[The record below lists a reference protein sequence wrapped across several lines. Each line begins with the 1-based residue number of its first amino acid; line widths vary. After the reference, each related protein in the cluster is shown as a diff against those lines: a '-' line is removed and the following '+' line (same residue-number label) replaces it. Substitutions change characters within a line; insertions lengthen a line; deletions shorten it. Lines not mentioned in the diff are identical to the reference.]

1 MAYPPDHTARL
12 AAGLR
17 RLMEQTGH
25 VEQKGLAVAA
35 GLNDTA
41 VRDILK
47 GKSLDPRVSTVAAL
61 ARVLGP
67 GVLDLFELPALPAQP
82 SCVTTSDLSTSDGG
96 GGLWIAPP
104 GLEDAPAP
112 ALEAPF
118 LPLREGLIEIGQS
131 EFVVVPRF
139 DARRSAGPGSLR
151 PDQPEPEGCQLFER
165 QWLRLITS
173 AAPEHL
179 VLLRID
185 GDSMEDTLSDGD
197 WVMIDCEQTNP
208 TREGIYALRVDDVVW
223 VKRLSVNR
231 PNRTI
236 EVISDNK
243 RWPPQ
248 SWPADQVT
256 VIGRVI
262 WLVGRKV
269 S

>member
-67 GVLDLFELPALPAQP
+67 GVLDLFELPVPSVLSSQAPSAALSA
-82 SCVTTSDLSTSDGG
+82 SDGG
-96 GGLWIAPP
+96 GGLWPAP

-118 LPLREGLIEIGQS
+118 QPGREGVIEIGPS

-139 DARRSAGPGSLR
+139 DARLSAGAGSLLSD
-151 PDQPEPEGCQLFER
+151 PPEPEGCQLFER

-179 VLLRID
+179 ALLRID
-185 GDSMEDTLSDGD
+185 GDSMEDTFSDGD
-197 WVMIDCEQTNP
+197 WVMIDREQVNP
-208 TREGIYALRVDDVVW
+208 AREGIYALRVEDVVW
-223 VKRLSVNR
+223 VKRLSVHR

-236 EVISDNK
+236 AVISDNK

-248 SWPADQVT
+248 SWPADQVA
-256 VIGRVI
+256 VIGRVV

-269 S
+269 F

>member
-1 MAYPPDHTARL
+1 MAYSPDRTARL

-61 ARVLGP
+61 ARVLGG
-67 GVLDLFELPALPAQP
+67 GVLDLFDLPPPDPAPAQP
-82 SCVTTSDLSTSDGG
+82 LAGR
-96 GGLWIAPP
+96 AP

-112 ALEAPF
+112 ALAAPR
-118 LPLREGLIEIGQS
+118 PSLRDGVIEICQT
-131 EFVVVPRF
+131 EFVAVPRF
-139 DARRSAGPGSLR
+139 DARLSAGAGSLL
-151 PDQPEPEGCQLFER
+151 PEQPEPEGYQLFER
-165 QWLRLITS
+165 QWLRAVT
-173 AAPEHL
+173 AAVPPHL
-179 VLLRID
+179 ALLRVD

-197 WVMIDCEQTNP
+197 WVLIDREQTNP
-208 TREGIYALRVDDVVW
+208 AREGIYALRVDDVVW

-248 SWPADQVT
+248 SWPAEQVA
-256 VIGRVI
+256 VIGRIV

-269 S
+269 A

>member
-1 MAYPPDHTARL
+1 MAYSPDRTAKL
-12 AAGLR
+12 AAELR

-35 GLNDTA
+35 GLNPTA

-47 GKSLDPRVSTVAAL
+47 GKSLDPRVSTVGAL

-67 GVLDLFELPALPAQP
+67 EVLDLFDLPLPLPLPSSSAGALRA
-82 SCVTTSDLSTSDGG
+82 
-96 GGLWIAPP
+96 P

-112 ALEAPF
+112 APAAPPP
-118 LPLREGLIEIGQS
+118 PLRDGVIEIGRT

-139 DARRSAGPGSLR
+139 DARVSAGAGSLLA
-151 PDQPEPEGCQLFER
+151 DQPEPEGYQLFER
-165 QWLRLITS
+165 QWLRAVTS
-173 AAPEHL
+173 AVPENL
-179 VLLRID
+179 ALLRVD

-197 WVMIDCEQTNP
+197 WVLIDREQTNP
-208 TREGIYALRVDDVVW
+208 AREGIYALRVDEVVW

-243 RWPPQ
+243 RWPSQ
-248 SWPADQVT
+248 SWPADQVE
-256 VIGRVI
+256 VIGRVV

-269 S
+269 C